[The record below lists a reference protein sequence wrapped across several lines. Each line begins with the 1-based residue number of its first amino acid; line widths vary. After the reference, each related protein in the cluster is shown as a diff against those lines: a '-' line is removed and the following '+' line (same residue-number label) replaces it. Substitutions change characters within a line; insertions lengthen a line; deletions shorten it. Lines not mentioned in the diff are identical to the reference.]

1 MIDIND
7 IPAMLIAFQQ
17 RHQARD
23 ERMDIIDLAV
33 KGEFDLTD
41 DFGDTVDNKSPN
53 MIQVALEDT
62 AEAASLVP
70 SLRVRPSSMAKKDD
84 ASAMERIGTAYL
96 DLSQIEL
103 LTIRSMLDLAAYGQ
117 LSWYVEKNE
126 ESGAPVINWRNPRM
140 CYQEQGWHTMDSVRN
155 ALFVRELKLSQLPP
169 EFQTKVMEHK
179 VPGTNPKT
187 PAYWN
192 DLTITV
198 VEVVTEEE
206 IIVCALYRDG
216 GGGPAMG
223 GQRRSYIPI
232 ELERKPTLGGIC
244 PAVVATRMSL
254 DGEPRGQFDQ
264 VVRVMKG
271 HIQLMSTLLDY
282 ADQAVYCLAPQ
293 TKVLTENLEYV
304 EVGKLSVGD
313 SLIGFDEFPEDGT
326 YRRWR
331 RAEVLKTGRMVLPSY
346 RVKLEDGTEF
356 VASTDHKWLVGNSGN
371 TSEWIP
377 TYKLDGRHHSRH
389 GIKVVKPLDLWER
402 DESREAG
409 YLAGVIDGEGWLS
422 GQNEGSFRMGVAQRD
437 NACLR
442 DTENALI
449 SLGFD
454 YTKSV
459 MAATA
464 DNAGGPVY
472 NLQILGGMREIIRL
486 LMTVR
491 PERMIDKFHTLGGA
505 DYMGRFKRHELVR
518 VTYCEYEGDVEVVTL
533 QTSTGTLIAEGY
545 AHHNSDVWVKDL
557 IGQMPVGGGSYIQLG
572 PQGAIG
578 RVQPAVSSLQVFE
591 ELDRLMDGIHL
602 GGRWPKA
609 RPGEVSQSIASAKFL
624 EASAGMMNTAIR
636 TLHLIMKRALEQA
649 LRVCFVQ
656 DKASG
661 GERTA
666 SGVLKNQQ
674 FMIEYD
680 TADIDLGAKITVE
693 YGLGLG
699 REPAQSMVLGI
710 QASQAGLVSTEFVQ
724 ENFEGIQDVDL
735 ERRRIDVQ
743 KMKDMAFARLMEGMQ
758 SGEIPAA
765 AMIKIA
771 KARADGQDLFDL
783 FEEFIVKPQEE
794 IEQQQL
800 TSGMDGSTMMP
811 GGPPQ
816 LGGGMAAPP
825 APSPEELLGGGP
837 PNLQSVGRTS
847 VPTGGPGGGFAGV
860 ESKMK
865 AS

>member
-7 IPAMLIAFQQ
+7 VPAMLIAYQQ
-17 RHQARD
+17 RHALRD

-33 KGEFDLTD
+33 NGDFDMVD
-41 DFGDTVDNKSPN
+41 DYGDTVDNKSPN

-62 AEAASLVP
+62 AEAASLIP
-70 SLRVRPSSMAKKDD
+70 SVRVRPSTMEKEPD

-103 LTIRSMLDLAAYGQ
+103 LTIRSLLDLTAYGQ
-117 LSWYVEKNE
+117 LSWYVERNE

-155 ALFVRELKLSQLPP
+155 ALFVRELKLTQLPDG
-169 EFQTKVMEHK
+169 FQNKIMEHK
-179 VPGTNPKT
+179 VPGTIRKT

-192 DLTITV
+192 DLTVTI
-198 VEVVTEEE
+198 VEVVGEEE
-206 IIVCALYRDG
+206 VLTCALYRDG
-216 GGGPAMG
+216 ATSAGLG

-232 ELERKPTLGGIC
+232 ELERKKTLGGIC
-244 PAVVATRMSL
+244 PAVVATRMTL

-282 ADQAVYCLAPQ
+282 ADQAVY
-293 TKVLTENLEYV
+293 
-304 EVGKLSVGD
+304 
-313 SLIGFDEFPEDGT
+313 
-326 YRRWR
+326 
-331 RAEVLKTGRMVLPSY
+331 
-346 RVKLEDGTEF
+346 
-356 VASTDHKWLVGNSGN
+356 
-371 TSEWIP
+371 
-377 TYKLDGRHHSRH
+377 
-389 GIKVVKPLDLWER
+389 
-402 DESREAG
+402 
-409 YLAGVIDGEGWLS
+409 
-422 GQNEGSFRMGVAQRD
+422 
-437 NACLR
+437 
-442 DTENALI
+442 
-449 SLGFD
+449 
-454 YTKSV
+454 
-459 MAATA
+459 
-464 DNAGGPVY
+464 
-472 NLQILGGMREIIRL
+472 
-486 LMTVR
+486 
-491 PERMIDKFHTLGGA
+491 
-505 DYMGRFKRHELVR
+505 
-518 VTYCEYEGDVEVVTL
+518 
-533 QTSTGTLIAEGY
+533 
-545 AHHNSDVWVKDL
+545 SDVWVKDL
-557 IGQMPVGGGSYIQLG
+557 IGQMPIGGGSYIQLG

-636 TLHLIMKRALEQA
+636 TMHLIMKRALEQA

-656 DKASG
+656 DKAAG

-674 FMIEYD
+674 YMIEYD
-680 TADIDLGAKITVE
+680 SADIDLGAKISVE

-724 ENFEGIQDVDL
+724 ENFEGLQDVDL

-743 KMKDMAFARLMEGMQ
+743 KMKDMAFARLMEGLQ
-758 SGEIPAA
+758 SGEVPAS

-771 KARADGQDLFDL
+771 QARQNGEDLFDL
-783 FEEFIVKPQEE
+783 FDKFIVQPQEA
-794 IEQQQL
+794 IEGQQL
-800 TSGMDGSTMMP
+800 TSGMDGSSMMP
-811 GGPPQ
+811 GAPPE
-816 LGGGMAAPP
+816 LGGGMGAPAAPP
-825 APSPEELLGGGP
+825 PEELLGGPGGP

-865 AS
+865 AG